1 MKNSPFYETLD
12 GRAAITNRLQLI
24 KDNSLTGRNYER
36 NKNECPLIVPS
47 KHAFINRY
55 LAKLF
60 VFWEKI
66 IHAQLLNV
74 ADDGFSYL

>member
-1 MKNSPFYETLD
+1 MQKKYISMKNSPFYETLD

-47 KHAFINRY
+47 KH
-55 LAKLF
+55 
-60 VFWEKI
+60 E
-66 IHAQLLNV
+66 LNKC
-74 ADDGFSYL
+74 FYK